1 MRNHSDAFQTLYES
15 ATGYGLRKAL
25 NTKKDELEGQK
36 REIDLEKQ
44 IEESH
49 NEIEKLKG
57 LSKQPWLYIISGH
70 TAKIIFRTYWCTQKS
85 RNTRA

>member
-1 MRNHSDAFQTLYES
+1 MNQLIDLKTLDAFQTLYES

-36 REIDLEKQ
+36 REIDLEDQ
-44 IEESH
+44 IQESH

-57 LSKQPWLYIISGH
+57 MSSKQPSGRF
-70 TAKIIFRTYWCTQKS
+70 APDFVALGK
-85 RNTRA
+85 

>member
-1 MRNHSDAFQTLYES
+1 MLRARDEINVTLGRFNIETISCLKLTLDAFQTLYES

-36 REIDLEKQ
+36 REIDLEEQ

-57 LSKQPWLYIISGH
+57 LNKSVR
-70 TAKIIFRTYWCTQKS
+70 FRCV
-85 RNTRA
+85 